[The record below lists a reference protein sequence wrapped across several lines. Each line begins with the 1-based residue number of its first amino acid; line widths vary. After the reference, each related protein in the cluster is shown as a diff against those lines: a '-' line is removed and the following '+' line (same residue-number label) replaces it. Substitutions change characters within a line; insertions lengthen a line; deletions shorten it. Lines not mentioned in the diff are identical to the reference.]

1 MILCVFMQNILKE
14 LINLKQNKMEITT
27 EEMEEWIILN
37 EYNNYREKEYA
48 PMSLEKFL
56 IKKLIEVRK
65 ELSTFK
71 SE

>member
-1 MILCVFMQNILKE
+1 MKII
-14 LINLKQNKMEITT
+14 T

-48 PMSLEKFL
+48 PMSFDKFL
-56 IKKLIEVRK
+56 IKKLIEAKK

-71 SE
+71 TE